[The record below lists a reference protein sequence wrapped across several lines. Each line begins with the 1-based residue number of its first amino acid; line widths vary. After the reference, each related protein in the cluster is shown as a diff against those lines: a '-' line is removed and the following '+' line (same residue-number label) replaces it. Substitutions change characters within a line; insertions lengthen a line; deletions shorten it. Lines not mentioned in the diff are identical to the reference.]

1 MEKKDALV
9 KCSGCGT
16 PYKLKIPVTD
26 KPLRFQCKKCGKV
39 LNIRIKAAPEQV
51 PPPQPEESAPSDGL
65 IPEFET
71 TQLPDSMDDQEQA
84 TVAPVGRQP
93 SFTDSADQSFPSA
106 MVDRRWLVLSNEQV
120 KGPFTD
126 DEVSGMIKAG
136 EIGPDTSLRMGQRP
150 WIRANQVP
158 WFRDLF
164 GPDQQ
169 SSEAPRATER
179 DRDREEPTGMPFYE
193 ELGKIVPYPLRA
205 GNWQPLAIFLGIALV
220 IFAALA
226 FEFIIGLPLSIIGWT
241 VLYGYLTVLMKAST
255 ESPGVPPPA
264 WDFSNVKNLLGNGI
278 KVLLVLL
285 VCCMIPTGI
294 SLLLMIAFFLN
305 GMEMIGYVLM
315 LITVAIYAATLFA
328 VPAGLVILAKTQS
341 LGSALSPSRLLALM
355 KKGDKPYLM
364 LAVISVVTGL
374 VCMFVVLA
382 ALFLVEL
389 SDLAFVAV
397 GLLMAVVFTYMH
409 FVWFHVLG
417 RYFGENSQRVS
428 EVLASGPS
436 SQSD

>member
-179 DRDREEPTGMPFYE
+179 GRDREEPTGMPFYE

-278 KVLLVLL
+278 KVPVGTSGLLHDSYGDIL
-285 VCCMIPTGI
+285 VAHDSFLPEWHGDDRICPHAHNGSNLCGHSLCRTGRPRDTGQNPI
-294 SLLLMIAFFLN
+294 SGIRS
-305 GMEMIGYVLM
+305 
-315 LITVAIYAATLFA
+315 
-328 VPAGLVILAKTQS
+328 QS
-341 LGSALSPSRLLALM
+341 VSASSFDEKRRQ
-355 KKGDKPYLM
+355 
-364 LAVISVVTGL
+364 
-374 VCMFVVLA
+374 
-382 ALFLVEL
+382 ALFDACRDIGCHRTCL
-389 SDLAFVAV
+389 
-397 GLLMAVVFTYMH
+397 
-409 FVWFHVLG
+409 HVRGPGGSILG
-417 RYFGENSQRVS
+417 RT
-428 EVLASGPS
+428 
-436 SQSD
+436 